1 LLHHRCTIS
10 KINKPLSYT
19 RSRELLLEAVSG
31 IGLDKI
37 LFGSSS
43 DMKKNTLGWRVC
55 NKPVETKGES
65 TKY

>member
-1 LLHHRCTIS
+1 MLRLNRSTI
-10 KINKPLSYT
+10 
-19 RSRELLLEAVSG
+19 
-31 IGLDKI
+31 
-37 LFGSSS
+37 SSS